1 MIKKYTCNKCN
12 YATDRL
18 SSYKLHTKTQKHIDI
33 NPNESK
39 IIQNIPNE
47 SKNTICSFCNK
58 SFSTYSNKL
67 KHEKKCNKLQNE
79 IKNKDKIK
87 KYEKEII
94 KNNIEIAQKDQK
106 IIMYEKIVEELKI
119 QNEKIVE
126 ELKIQNNKLLE
137 QNNNLTALIAHKPT
151 VITNNTTSNTNNT
164 INNVRSYAQKHYTDV
179 EELKSINTS
188 DYGKI
193 MLNNKYSHDK
203 DAINVLIKDRLIK
216 EGEEAMILCKNDN
229 IPFVKN
235 LISFTRMNTLHKT
248 LGDFIIDIYVKKDK
262 SKQPI
267 HLTDSSRMKFI
278 YAHLQDSI
286 DDKIIKWKND
296 PKGVTI
302 VSIIIDPMLKYI
314 SHQVRIYQKNLAQ
327 DFIENSNNIGE
338 NKINDMMALQSL
350 MNMCLKDN
358 KRNKEYELRKKIL
371 DYIAPHF
378 QFNKKLIAKQLLNN

>member
-1 MIKKYTCNKCN
+1 MYKCLNCN
-12 YATDRL
+12 YVTNRL
-18 SSYKLHTKTQKHIDI
+18 SSWKRHTKTQKHIDI
-33 NPNESK
+33 NSIGIHRNPKGIQMDSK
-39 IIQNIPNE
+39 KCKI
-47 SKNTICSFCNK
+47 SKKILCSFCNNP
-58 SFSTYSNKL
+58 FSTYSNRA
-67 KHEKKCNKLQNE
+67 KHEKKCKNDYKNICE
-79 IKNKDKIK
+79 IKNNDKINEYK
-87 KYEKEII
+87 
-94 KNNIEIAQKDQK
+94 IEIAQKDQK
-106 IIMYEKIVEELKI
+106 IIMY
-119 QNEKIVE
+119 EKIVE

-216 EGEEAMILCKNDN
+216 EGEEAMILCKDDN

-314 SHQVRIYQKNLAQ
+314 SHQVRIYQKNLAH

-378 QFNKKLIAKQLLNN
+378 QFNKELIAEQLLIE